1 MLTILNLIA
10 NIFIT
15 ISVAGFMIMLQE
27 PSNPVAKMP
36 FLLRNWIKVSLA
48 LTSGGALL
56 NVITLS
62 TPPMSE
68 IILNLGLGGLFSW
81 AYLWHIKMFKEK
93 NANNL

>member
-1 MLTILNLIA
+1 MWIILNLIA

-15 ISVAGFMIMLQE
+15 LSVAGFMVMIQE
-27 PSNPVAKMP
+27 PSNPIAKMNIAIR
-36 FLLRNWIKVSLA
+36 LWIKISLA

-62 TPPMSE
+62 HPPMSE

-81 AYLWHIKMFKEK
+81 AYVCYLKMFKEK